1 MYYNLMIDY
10 GFPNNN
16 FYEDFS
22 ILQLILLLFLCWPV
36 SQVSAC
42 LFLIVIIVSK
52 HSCTFS
58 FIMMNFYVLFKY
70 KWLI

>member
-22 ILQLILLLFLCWPV
+22 ILPLILLLFLCWPV
-36 SQVSAC
+36 SQVPAC
-42 LFLIVIIVSK
+42 LFLITIIASK
-52 HSCTFS
+52 YSCAFS
-58 FIMMNFYVLFKY
+58 FITMNFYVLFKY